1 MSTFARWRDH
11 WLKIVLA
18 LTFLLPVQF
27 GFGGYFQSAQAE
39 GPDDPAPYI
48 EARVVNENAGKKVL
62 FDNTHAQTAGAADW
76 VIDGGFSDF
85 ANALADNGYYVKE
98 LRKTTPIV
106 YEDLA
111 DYDVFVIAEP
121 NIPFKQSEQAAM
133 LEYVEDG
140 GSIFFIGDHYN
151 ADRNKNRWDGSES
164 INGYRRGAWT
174 DPTQGMSDEEKASEA
189 MQGVVSSDW
198 LADNFGVRFR
208 YNALGDV
215 AANEI
220 VEPSQAFGITEGVSA
235 VAMHAGSTLAIID
248 PTKAKGIVYVPE
260 TDEAWGNAVD
270 QGVYNGG
277 GVAEGPYVAVSK
289 IGAGKAAFIG
299 DSSPVE
305 DATPKY
311 LREETGAAKTT
322 YDGFKEL
329 DDGEL
334 LVNLIDWLGEPESYT
349 SLDQVPGLEL
359 DEPTE
364 LFAFEQPE
372 LSTEP
377 KPEPW
382 SAPAAGYK
390 WWDRSTFKP
399 GSYGGPIRPVYSF
412 VHQAQLPNAEQFQIR
427 VVIDNLAPN
436 STVSG
441 FSTGIYLTGGTQ
453 VAQFQNA
460 DGSWPTAYGYST
472 AFSVTANNEGRAYK
486 DLTVRIRPGTSG
498 SANLRL
504 RQNGSNLLTKT
515 VTLANVP
522 AEPLPDEENPI
533 PELTSIAE
541 ARTQPEGT
549 LVTVEGVVTTEPG
562 AFGGQAFYLQDDT
575 GGIYVFQTQSGFHQG
590 DKIKITAPLVLYNT
604 ELELT
609 TPVSIEKTGTAP
621 LPEAVP
627 VDRIDDSNQGQLVE
641 LQNVEIRNIITASP
655 SGSFEFDAVKG
666 EVSNHVRVDV
676 RTGLSLSE
684 FPYEEGQVVTVKGV
698 SAIFRGLY
706 QLKPRGLDDFALAQA
721 PLGQVTLEASPTLL
735 PVGGTAETSIAGLLT
750 DGTPA
755 DLSAASVTYVSDG
768 PAVEVSP
775 EGQITGVQA
784 GSASVTAHVVY
795 NGQTVVSN
803 EVTLTVFEPLATGAP
818 GKPVLSD
825 NNGHDTGLKDGS
837 YTVTM
842 NMWWGNNGSVFKLYE
857 NGVLISEQSL
867 ADASPSAQKAAVD
880 IAGKPN
886 GTYAYTCELI
896 NVFGTA
902 TCGEH
907 VVTVTDA
914 NPGKPVLSQDNWDG
928 DGSYK
933 VTMNMWWGTNAGE
946 YRLYENGTLVDT
958 QVLNASTPG
967 AQNAVTSLEGRAPGT
982 YEYRGE
988 LINAAGTTS
997 GETIVVTVTK

>member
-1 MSTFARWRDH
+1 M
-11 WLKIVLA
+11 
-18 LTFLLPVQF
+18 
-27 GFGGYFQSAQAE
+27 
-39 GPDDPAPYI
+39 
-48 EARVVNENAGKKVL
+48 
-62 FDNTHAQTAGAADW
+62 
-76 VIDGGFSDF
+76 
-85 ANALADNGYYVKE
+85 
-98 LRKTTPIV
+98 
-106 YEDLA
+106 
-111 DYDVFVIAEP
+111 
-121 NIPFKQSEQAAM
+121 
-133 LEYVEDG
+133 
-140 GSIFFIGDHYN
+140 
-151 ADRNKNRWDGSES
+151 
-164 INGYRRGAWT
+164 
-174 DPTQGMSDEEKASEA
+174 
-189 MQGVVSSDW
+189 
-198 LADNFGVRFR
+198 
-208 YNALGDV
+208 
-215 AANEI
+215 
-220 VEPSQAFGITEGVSA
+220 
-235 VAMHAGSTLAIID
+235 
-248 PTKAKGIVYVPE
+248 
-260 TDEAWGNAVD
+260 
-270 QGVYNGG
+270 
-277 GVAEGPYVAVSK
+277 
-289 IGAGKAAFIG
+289 
-299 DSSPVE
+299 
-305 DATPKY
+305 
-311 LREETGAAKTT
+311 
-322 YDGFKEL
+322 
-329 DDGEL
+329 
-334 LVNLIDWLGEPESYT
+334 
-349 SLDQVPGLEL
+349 
-359 DEPTE
+359 
-364 LFAFEQPE
+364 
-372 LSTEP
+372 
-377 KPEPW
+377 
-382 SAPAAGYK
+382 
-390 WWDRSTFKP
+390 
-399 GSYGGPIRPVYSF
+399 
-412 VHQAQLPNAEQFQIR
+412 
-427 VVIDNLAPN
+427 
-436 STVSG
+436 
-441 FSTGIYLTGGTQ
+441 
-453 VAQFQNA
+453 
-460 DGSWPTAYGYST
+460 
-472 AFSVTANNEGRAYK
+472 
-486 DLTVRIRPGTSG
+486 
-498 SANLRL
+498 
-504 RQNGSNLLTKT
+504 
-515 VTLANVP
+515 
-522 AEPLPDEENPI
+522 
-533 PELTSIAE
+533 
-541 ARTQPEGT
+541 
-549 LVTVEGVVTTEPG
+549 TTEPG

-706 QLKPRGLDDFALAQA
+706 QLKPRGLEDFALAQA

-803 EVTLTVFEPLATGAP
+803 AVTLTVFEPLATGAP

-928 DGSYK
+928 DGNYK

-967 AQNAVTSLEGRAPGT
+967 AQSAVTSLEGRAPGT